1 MISPVK
7 FYSSILMGAL
17 ALVMTWA
24 SAGGSVQSME
34 KPTLAVESAK
44 VADVLMSQKDEA
56 LPSFSAGVAT
66 PLASLD
72 ANGKEDINFDKEQ
85 MRLMENARQNLS
97 ILKSSL
103 NQKNNDYDACIK
115 KSKGCG
121 LRNVIRDLLSD
132 VSQVRWNM
140 DQFNQSGKVSMQV
153 SQKFKALDN
162 DIKKVSTKWPGLIPP
177 TE

>member
-24 SAGGSVQSME
+24 SAGGSVQSTE
-34 KPTLAVESAK
+34 KLTLAVESAK

-85 MRLMENARQNLS
+85 MRLMENARKNLY
-97 ILKSSL
+97 ILKS
-103 NQKNNDYDACIK
+103 
-115 KSKGCG
+115 
-121 LRNVIRDLLSD
+121 
-132 VSQVRWNM
+132 
-140 DQFNQSGKVSMQV
+140 
-153 SQKFKALDN
+153 
-162 DIKKVSTKWPGLIPP
+162 
-177 TE
+177 

>member
-24 SAGGSVQSME
+24 SSGGSTQTTVT
-34 KPTLAVESAK
+34 PTLAVESAK
-44 VADVLMSQKDEA
+44 VGDVLALQKEEA
-56 LPSFSAGVAT
+56 LPSFSAGVAM

-72 ANGKEDINFDKEQ
+72 AKGREDINFDKEQ

-103 NQKNNDYDACIK
+103 NQKNNDYDVCIK

-121 LRNVIRDLLSD
+121 LTHVIRDLLSD